1 MVKSIH
7 SECESYLEGVPHYE
21 EKLEKAKALI
31 SELDQNY
38 KQQ

>member
-7 SECESYLEGVPHYE
+7 GECESYLEVVPHYE

-31 SELDQNY
+31 SELDVNY
-38 KQQ
+38 K